1 MARPPDIT
9 QPIIAALAPKWKEMA
24 CVIVIN
30 KNGQQEIFVDS
41 GVTHKPNDDPGPKP
55 AGTSL
60 IKVDDPAKPG
70 DPCVY
75 YQFQGGW
82 ESVCW

>member
-1 MARPPDIT
+1 MAKPPDMT

-24 CVIVIN
+24 CVIVIY
-30 KNGQQEIFVDS
+30 KDGQREIFVDS
-41 GVTHKPNDDPGPKP
+41 GVTYKPNDDPGPKP
-55 AGTSL
+55 AYTSL
-60 IKVDDPAKPG
+60 IKVDDPAKPD